1 MKLFGALFVLS
12 FLIFPVQ
19 IAYAGEHETLA
30 EIWLAPEHKNDTD
43 GIKETLKNHQIER
56 VTVQFVKIGI
66 PNAVIA
72 IGRNTSAESGRI
84 AIQLARLYNRKKV
97 EFLIPE
103 VLVPENYFA
112 VGTSAYDESA
122 LIPVSPEDV
131 LRLADP
137 SLSDE
142 AFHSLY
148 LKLTHADQP
157 YKKDY
162 KRKFNNPR

>member
-1 MKLFGALFVLS
+1 MKFLKTLFVFFLLILS
-12 FLIFPVQ
+12 AQTAFS
-19 IAYAGEHETLA
+19 GEHQTLA
-30 EIWLAPEHKNDTD
+30 EIWLAAEHKNDTD
-43 GIKETLKNHQIER
+43 GIKEALKNHQIER
-56 VTVQFVKIGI
+56 VTIQFVKIGV

-72 IGRNTSAESGRI
+72 IGRNTPAESGRI

-103 VLVPENYFA
+103 SLVPENYFA

-122 LIPVSPEDV
+122 LIPVSQEDV
-131 LRLADP
+131 LRLADL

-142 AFHSLY
+142 AFHALY

>member
-1 MKLFGALFVLS
+1 MNYFSIIFAF
-12 FLIFPVQ
+12 FLLLLPSHYVS
-19 IAYAGEHETLA
+19 AEEHKTLA
-30 EIWLAPEHKNDTD
+30 EIWLAPEHKSDVD
-43 GIKETLKNHQIER
+43 GIKEALKNHNIDR
-56 VTVQFVKIGI
+56 VTIQFVKIGVPGAI
-66 PNAVIA
+66 VA
-72 IGRNTSAESGRI
+72 IGKGTPADSGRI
-84 AIQLARLYNRKKV
+84 AIELARIYNRKKI

-103 VLVPENYFA
+103 SLVPNNYFA

-122 LIPVSPEDV
+122 LIPVSHEDV
-131 LRLADP
+131 LKLADP
-137 SLSDE
+137 SLNDE

>member
-1 MKLFGALFVLS
+1 MKFFKPLFVF
-12 FLIFPVQ
+12 FLLILPVQ
-19 IAYAGEHETLA
+19 TAFAGDHKTLA

-43 GIKETLKNHQIER
+43 GIKEALKSHQIER
-56 VTVQFVKIGI
+56 VTVQFVKIGV
-66 PNAVIA
+66 PTAVIA
-72 IGRNTSAESGRI
+72 IGKNTPAESGRL
-84 AIQLARLYNRKKV
+84 AIQLARIYNRKKV

-103 VLVPENYFA
+103 SLLPENYFA

-142 AFHSLY
+142 AFQALY

-157 YKKDY
+157 YQKDY